1 MDKFDTLKKRGEN
14 IVDSSRIYYGE
25 TRVNIKELI
34 ETNRKGFIKLEYYGT
49 KQTIENEHTGYGIEI
64 VKKEYINKDF
74 IEETN
79 NINNITND
87 EKQIEEIISL
97 LKRNKFTPMGLE
109 DIISDLVR
117 E

>member
-1 MDKFDTLKKRGEN
+1 M
-14 IVDSSRIYYGE
+14 DSSRIYYGE
-25 TRVNIKELI
+25 TIVNIKELI

-49 KQTIENEHTGYGIEI
+49 KQTIQNEHTEYGIEI

-74 IEETN
+74 VEEIN

-97 LKRNKFTPMGLE
+97 LKRNKVTPMGLD
-109 DIISDLVR
+109 DIISDLAKQ
-117 E
+117 

>member
-1 MDKFDTLKKRGEN
+1 ME
-14 IVDSSRIYYGE
+14 SSRIYYGE
-25 TRVNIKELI
+25 TIVNIKELI

-49 KQTIENEHTGYGIEI
+49 KQTIQNEHTEYGIEI

-74 IEETN
+74 VEEIN

-97 LKRNKFTPMGLE
+97 LKRNKVTPMGLD
-109 DIISDLVR
+109 DIISDLAKQ
-117 E
+117 